1 MALSHYFETGP
12 VKIIWRSIL
21 MLIIAF
27 LAGLVF
33 LLGTTAGLKSILLI
47 ADRLAGP
54 QISLSADVKQ
64 GRILGNFVLHEV
76 RVELPVMKLQ
86 LSKASLA
93 WQPSSLFKGVIDIQ
107 QLKLADGQISIF
119 ASQTNDSAA
128 GNGIDWLPDVTLRDL
143 DVDTLKVMHD
153 ERVLMIERFSA
164 AAELQSQQ
172 LVLTSAEL
180 QLPEFIAS
188 ASGSV
193 DLQTLSATDVQLEWN
208 WQTAELLQPVAGSAA
223 LTGDVNK
230 MQLAAELIS
239 PTKTLL
245 NMELENL
252 TAAPSWRAEFSIAQM
267 NLQRD
272 VLARLPDVEILLS
285 GSSSGNSDNAE
296 LNASG
301 NLFFGEVEHPWKLDA
316 NFPLTD
322 KAAPTVNIVSG
333 QARASMQPDKTQL
346 NLAHVLLDIPDFADL
361 WPGLT
366 GQLTAE
372 LTTKGRLGD
381 DELNADIKQLSF
393 EHQQLGKWQIDTV
406 SALSINGDIGKL
418 SGLCLEQKDARLCT
432 DLAWQGSQIDAQ
444 LEVKKLHLE
453 TIPLLSQH
461 DVYQLNGQLNGQLKT
476 SLDGVLVKQLEMD
489 LSMTEGMLQHELK
502 SGSSNVMT
510 FQSVT
515 LNGAEQ
521 DGQLQME
528 LKLADNF
535 DGSLRA
541 RLMLPVDLQ
550 TLLHPET
557 PLQGQIDAKLQQLDS
572 IGVFLQEITLPPG
585 NLTAA
590 ILLAGSMQAPR
601 LTGEAVLQVPLLEAG
616 EPATVFRQTE
626 LVLQLDSAEITVS
639 GQSELAGQVLN
650 LKGQA
655 SVASIKDWHAG
666 LTVKAD
672 DVPVSAIPAIS
683 LPEEMTLAGLLRLH
697 LDLAF
702 NSKLE
707 VERLDGEFS
716 LKNGMLTRIF
726 FDGDTEELAIRD
738 LRITAAKKKDMLS
751 MTGRM
756 QDAYDGKLTVD
767 MTLPAQLKRLSE
779 TDLPLKG
786 SLIADFPGLQAFA
799 IFLDDITL
807 PEGTFSANVDVKG
820 TRAAPLLK
828 GLAALQVPKLELTE
842 PVISFDDTRL
852 DIELVGNALNAK
864 GSSHIG
870 DRPLTLEG
878 NATLQDF
885 DDWKATIKLAG
896 DSIKLEDVFGSSLQ
910 TSSKLTLAMAPG
922 QVNLTG
928 DVILEGSEI
937 FIRDISST
945 VRPSSDV
952 RFVDEEKTAV
962 VPWRITTDLGLL
974 LTGDNRLR
982 VAGFNG
988 LLGGNVRVRS
998 ETGKLASGEGSL
1010 TVLEGQY
1017 RAFGATVPIRQG
1029 RLEFIGGALDDPA
1042 IQIESRRR
1050 IEQREVGFDVTG
1062 TLQAPV
1068 VTLVSSPAM
1077 DQSEILSWLLYGRAA
1092 GVTDGAST
1100 ALLAGSINQ
1109 LLGSEEEESFVQ
1121 QMLGRMGLTGMGVEA
1136 DLTSGLKLSRQL
1148 SPRLFVKYQVD
1159 VWEQTNRLI
1168 LRYLLSEHWALE
1180 GISGDEGG
1188 ADILYERE
1196 R

>member
-1 MALSHYFETGP
+1 
-12 VKIIWRSIL
+12 

-33 LLGTTAGLKSILLI
+33 LLGTSAGLKSILLI

-54 QISLSADVKQ
+54 QISLSADVKR
-64 GRILGNFVLHEV
+64 GRMLGDFVLHEV
-76 RVELPVMKLQ
+76 RVEMPALDLQ

-93 WQPSSLFKGVIDIQ
+93 WNPSSLFSGVIDIQ
-107 QLKLADGQISIF
+107 QLKVADGQISIF
-119 ASQTNDSAA
+119 ASQPEDTPAA
-128 GNGIDWLPDVTLRDL
+128 GGGIGWLPDVILKSL
-143 DVDTLKVMHD
+143 EVDTLKVMHD

-172 LVLTSAEL
+172 LALTRAEL
-180 QLPEFIAS
+180 QLPELIAS
-188 ASGSV
+188 ASGTV
-193 DLQTLSATDVQLEWN
+193 DLLTLSATDAQLEWN
-208 WQTAELLQPVAGSAA
+208 WQSAELLQPVAGSAT

-230 MQLAAELIS
+230 MQLAAKLIS
-239 PTKTLL
+239 PTKTVL

-252 TAAPSWRAEFSIAQM
+252 ISEPSWRAEFSIAQM

-272 VLARLPDVEILLS
+272 VLARLPDVEILFS
-285 GSSSGNSDNAE
+285 GSSTGSSANAE

-301 NLFFGEVEHPWKLDA
+301 NLFFAGNVQPWKLDA
-316 NFPLTD
+316 SIPLTA
-322 KAAPTVNIVSG
+322 KVAPTVNIASG
-333 QARASMQPDKTQL
+333 QARASVQPDTTQS
-346 NLAHVLLDIPDFADL
+346 NLANVLLDIPDFAEL
-361 WPGLT
+361 WPGLN

-381 DELNADIKQLSF
+381 DELKADIKQLSF
-393 EHQQLGKWQIDTV
+393 EQQQLGKWRTNTA
-406 SALSINGDIGKL
+406 SALTISGDTGNL
-418 SGLCLEQKDARLCT
+418 SGLCLVQNNASLCS
-432 DLAWQGSQIDAQ
+432 DLAWQGNQIDAY
-444 LEVKKLHLE
+444 LEIKKLRLE

-461 DVYQLNGQLNGQLKT
+461 DGYQLNGQLNGQLKT
-476 SLDGVLVKQLEMD
+476 TLDSALVKQLDMD
-489 LSMTEGMLQHELK
+489 LSITDGMLLHQLK
-502 SGSSNVMT
+502 SGSSNVTT

-515 LNGAEQ
+515 LNGSEQ
-521 DGQLQME
+521 DGQLQ
-528 LKLADNF
+528 LKVKLADNF

-550 TLLHPET
+550 TLLHAET
-557 PLQGQIDAKLQQLDS
+557 PLQGQIDAKLQQLDT
-572 IGVFLQEITLPPG
+572 IGVFLEEVTLPAG

-590 ILLAGSMQAPR
+590 IQLAGSMQAPR
-601 LTGEAVLQVPLLEAG
+601 LTGEAELQVPLFEAG
-616 EPATVFRQTE
+616 EPATIFRQTK
-626 LVLQLDSAEITVS
+626 LVLQLDGAEITVS
-639 GQSELAGQVLN
+639 GHSELAGQLLK

-655 SVASIKDWHAG
+655 SIASIENWHAG

-672 DVPVSAIPAIS
+672 DVPVSALPVIS
-683 LPEEMTLAGLLRLH
+683 LPEQMTLAGLLRLH

-702 NSKLE
+702 NSTLE
-707 VERLDGEFS
+707 VEHLNGEFS
-716 LKNGMLTRIF
+716 LKNGVLTRIF
-726 FDGDTEELAIRD
+726 IDDDMEELAIRD
-738 LRITAAKKKDMLS
+738 LRITATKKKDMLS
-751 MTGRM
+751 ITGRI
-756 QDAYDGKLTVD
+756 QDAYDGNLKVD

-779 TDLPLKG
+779 ADLPLKG
-786 SLIADFPGLQAFA
+786 SLTADFPGLQAFA

-807 PEGTFSANVDVKG
+807 PEGTFSANIDVKG

-842 PVISFDDTRL
+842 PVISFEDTRL

-864 GSSHIG
+864 GSSQIG

-878 NATLQDF
+878 NAMLQDF
-885 DDWKATIKLAG
+885 DDWKATMNLAG
-896 DSIKLEDVFGSSLQ
+896 DSIKLEDLFGSSLQ
-910 TSSKLTLAMAPG
+910 TSSELNLAIAPG

-952 RFVDEEKTAV
+952 RFVDEEKTAAV
-962 VPWRITTDLGLL
+962 SWHITTDLGLR

-1010 TVLEGQY
+1010 TVMEGEY
-1017 RAFGATVPIRQG
+1017 RAFGATVPIRRG

-1062 TLQAPV
+1062 TLQSPI

-1077 DQSEILSWLLYGRAA
+1077 NQSEILSWLLYGRAA

-1109 LLGSEEEESFVQ
+1109 LLGREEEESFMQ
-1121 QMLGRMGLTGMGVEA
+1121 QMLGRMGLTGVGVEA
-1136 DLTSGLKLSRQL
+1136 DITSGLRVSRQL

-1159 VWEQTNRLI
+1159 VWEQSNRLI